1 MDLSQDKSMTKN
13 ILRQQLTNS
22 LDLLDVGSALRDAGV
37 AISSAGNTIMLL
49 QEPPP
54 EHIINELSGVAHAL
68 VGIVATLAKARAV
81 R

>member
-1 MDLSQDKSMTKN
+1 MRATDT
-13 ILRQQLTNS
+13 LRQQLRAS
-22 LDLLDVGSALRDAGV
+22 LDLTDAGAAIRDAGT
-37 AISSAGNTIMLL
+37 ALQSAGNTIMLL

-54 EHIINELSGVAHAL
+54 ANVIDELAGVAHAL